1 MQKKKEVEAE
11 AKENAEEMLVKGKKG
26 GKGKSAK
33 KNGYKPDKEILTE
46 IKELLTYRMK
56 CQRYPY

>member
-1 MQKKKEVEAE
+1 MQNNKEVEAKP
-11 AKENAEEMLVKGKKG
+11 KEKTEEEKVKKG

-33 KNGYKPDKEILTE
+33 KNGYKPDKAILTE

-56 CQRYPY
+56 SQRYPF